1 MTFEEKLEIVSKNY
15 ADKYIE
21 NVDVKSLVHK
31 AYYEGF
37 KVGYKKA
44 SSQCQPQVHGLWRKA
59 NNLMQCDICFS
70 QFNLANWEF
79 CPVCGTCMDGIYN

>member
-70 QFNLANWEF
+70 QFNLTNWEF
-79 CPVCGTCMDGIYN
+79 CPVCGTCMDGVYE

>member
-21 NVDVKSLVHK
+21 NVNVKNIVHK

-37 KVGYKKA
+37 KDGYKKA
-44 SSQCQPQVHGLWRKA
+44 TSQCQPQVHGLWRKA
-59 NNLMQCDICFS
+59 NNLMRCDICFS
-70 QFNLANWEF
+70 QFNLASWEF
-79 CPVCGTCMDGIYN
+79 CPVCGTCMDGVYE